1 MKAKLTNEQALQ
13 YSNLVHKLTNQL
25 SKSSPFSYEDIEGY
39 AWEGL
44 CMAFNTYK
52 ENSTQ
57 TFLQYAAYQIKYN
70 IWNKGNTEGSAVTL
84 SAYHQRKLKD
94 SNVSTYIMKHIETK
108 VDKNGDARFN
118 IKEPSVNP
126 YINKEE
132 IYNELYSYLDKKF
145 SKRELSIF
153 YKTMGLKN
161 YEVTKGCILAKSYN
175 VSNASITLNNK
186 KIISYIRQNEELLDL
201 LRDLY

>member
-1 MKAKLTNEQALQ
+1 MKTKLTNAQILQ
-13 YSNLVHKLTNQL
+13 YRNLVHKLTNQL

-70 IWNKGNTEGSAVTL
+70 IWNRGNAEGSAVTL

-94 SNVSTYIMKHIETK
+94 SNASTYIMKHIETK
-108 VDKNGDARFN
+108 VDKNGDTRFN

-161 YEVTKGCILAKSYN
+161 YEVTKCCVLAKNYK